1 MPDDPPRSP
10 SEQQS
15 DPRPAAGA
23 PAWWGALGRPDLP
36 PDTPDTRPR
45 LVSSGPTLAPT
56 GRLDPE
62 LDGAG
67 GRRRRLAASWR
78 AWALNLAVLA
88 TAILIICIGVG
99 VVSAKMMLT
108 VGLLFGVPLVLAAI
122 TVLVVARRSH

>member
-23 PAWWGALGRPDLP
+23 PAWWSALGRPDLP
-36 PDTPDTRPR
+36 ADGEEDRQVRREAPR
-45 LVSSGPTLAPT
+45 PTLPAPDRQT
-56 GRLDPE
+56 QP
-62 LDGAG
+62 
-67 GRRRRLAASWR
+67 GRRVGGRLAAQGR

-88 TAILIICIGVG
+88 VAILIICVGVG
-99 VVSAKMMLT
+99 VLSIKMVMT
-108 VGLLFGVPLVLAAI
+108 VGLLFGVPLVLATI